1 MKILATQPNIS
12 IDFHHKNLYTNN
24 KNNKII
30 SLQQKPAL
38 LPAGYYFPI
47 NFKGDTDNI
56 EKQLKQLE
64 AYNLIIRKEYPQ
76 IPPKVEYD
84 LSEVGKNFLPVLDS
98 IKDFGNK
105 YIDYLQT
112 RQ

>member
-1 MKILATQPNIS
+1 MKKDLYGACPFVTTQKILQGKRAILILHYLSDGPVRFNALQKMVPNMTHATLS
-12 IDFHHKNLYTNN
+12 
-24 KNNKII
+24 
-30 SLQQKPAL
+30 
-38 LPAGYYFPI
+38 
-47 NFKGDTDNI
+47 
-56 EKQLKQLE
+56 KQLKQLE

>member
-1 MKILATQPNIS
+1 MKKDLYGACPFVTTQKILQGKWAILILHYLSDGPVRFNALQKMVPDMTHATLS
-12 IDFHHKNLYTNN
+12 
-24 KNNKII
+24 
-30 SLQQKPAL
+30 
-38 LPAGYYFPI
+38 
-47 NFKGDTDNI
+47 
-56 EKQLKQLE
+56 KQLKQLE

>member
-1 MKILATQPNIS
+1 MKKDLYGACPFVTTQKILQGKWAILILHYLSDGPVRFNALQKMVPNMTHATLS
-12 IDFHHKNLYTNN
+12 
-24 KNNKII
+24 
-30 SLQQKPAL
+30 
-38 LPAGYYFPI
+38 
-47 NFKGDTDNI
+47 
-56 EKQLKQLE
+56 KQLKQLE

-105 YIDYLQT
+105 YIVYLQT

>member
-1 MKILATQPNIS
+1 MKKDLYGACPFVTTQKILQGKWAILILHYLSDGPVKFNALQKMVPNMTHATLS
-12 IDFHHKNLYTNN
+12 
-24 KNNKII
+24 
-30 SLQQKPAL
+30 
-38 LPAGYYFPI
+38 
-47 NFKGDTDNI
+47 
-56 EKQLKQLE
+56 KQLKQLE

>member
-1 MKILATQPNIS
+1 MKKDLYGACPFVTTQKILQGKWAILILHYLSDGPVRFNALQKMVPNMTHATLS
-12 IDFHHKNLYTNN
+12 
-24 KNNKII
+24 
-30 SLQQKPAL
+30 
-38 LPAGYYFPI
+38 
-47 NFKGDTDNI
+47 
-56 EKQLKQLE
+56 KQLKQLE

>member
-1 MKILATQPNIS
+1 MVPNMTHATLS
-12 IDFHHKNLYTNN
+12 
-24 KNNKII
+24 
-30 SLQQKPAL
+30 
-38 LPAGYYFPI
+38 
-47 NFKGDTDNI
+47 
-56 EKQLKQLE
+56 KQLKQLE

>member
-1 MKILATQPNIS
+1 MKKDLYGACPFVITQKILQGKWAILILHYLSDGPVRFNALQKMVPDMTHATLS
-12 IDFHHKNLYTNN
+12 
-24 KNNKII
+24 
-30 SLQQKPAL
+30 
-38 LPAGYYFPI
+38 
-47 NFKGDTDNI
+47 
-56 EKQLKQLE
+56 KQLKQLE

>member
-1 MKILATQPNIS
+1 MKKDLYGACPFVTTQKILQGKWAILILHYLSDGPVRFNALQKMVPDMTHATLS
-12 IDFHHKNLYTNN
+12 
-24 KNNKII
+24 
-30 SLQQKPAL
+30 
-38 LPAGYYFPI
+38 
-47 NFKGDTDNI
+47 
-56 EKQLKQLE
+56 KQLKQLE

-84 LSEVGKNFLPVLDS
+84 LKKKKKNFLPVLDS

>member
-1 MKILATQPNIS
+1 MKKDLYGACPFVTTQKILQGKWAILILHYMSDGPVRFNALQKMVPDMTHATLS
-12 IDFHHKNLYTNN
+12 
-24 KNNKII
+24 
-30 SLQQKPAL
+30 
-38 LPAGYYFPI
+38 
-47 NFKGDTDNI
+47 
-56 EKQLKQLE
+56 KQLKQLE

>member
-1 MKILATQPNIS
+1 MKKDLYGACPFVTTQKILQGKWAILILHYLSDGPVTFNALQKMVPDMTHATLS
-12 IDFHHKNLYTNN
+12 
-24 KNNKII
+24 
-30 SLQQKPAL
+30 
-38 LPAGYYFPI
+38 
-47 NFKGDTDNI
+47 
-56 EKQLKQLE
+56 KQLKQLE

-84 LSEVGKNFLPVLDS
+84 LSEVGKHFLPVLDS

>member
-1 MKILATQPNIS
+1 MKKDLYGACPFVTTQKILQGKWAILILHYLSDGPVRFNALQKMVPNMTHATLS
-12 IDFHHKNLYTNN
+12 
-24 KNNKII
+24 
-30 SLQQKPAL
+30 
-38 LPAGYYFPI
+38 
-47 NFKGDTDNI
+47 
-56 EKQLKQLE
+56 KQLKQLE
-64 AYNLIIRKEYPQ
+64 AYNLNIRKEYPQ

>member
-1 MKILATQPNIS
+1 MKKDLYGACPFVTTQKILQGKWAILILHYLSDGSVRFNALQKMVPNMTHATLS
-12 IDFHHKNLYTNN
+12 
-24 KNNKII
+24 
-30 SLQQKPAL
+30 
-38 LPAGYYFPI
+38 
-47 NFKGDTDNI
+47 
-56 EKQLKQLE
+56 KQLKQLE

>member
-1 MKILATQPNIS
+1 MNLKQLQYFIAVVEEKQITAAAKKLNIAQPPLS
-12 IDFHHKNLYTNN
+12 Y
-24 KNNKII
+24 
-30 SLQQKPAL
+30 
-38 LPAGYYFPI
+38 
-47 NFKGDTDNI
+47 
-56 EKQLKQLE
+56 QLKQLE

>member
-1 MKILATQPNIS
+1 MKKDLYGACPFVTTQKILQGKWAILILHYLSDGPVRFNALQKMVPNMTHATLS
-12 IDFHHKNLYTNN
+12 
-24 KNNKII
+24 
-30 SLQQKPAL
+30 
-38 LPAGYYFPI
+38 
-47 NFKGDTDNI
+47 
-56 EKQLKQLE
+56 KQLKQLE
-64 AYNLIIRKEYPQ
+64 AYNLIIRKDYPQ

>member
-1 MKILATQPNIS
+1 MKKDLYGACPFVTTQKILQGKWAILILHYLSDGPVRFNALQKMVPNMTHATLS
-12 IDFHHKNLYTNN
+12 
-24 KNNKII
+24 
-30 SLQQKPAL
+30 
-38 LPAGYYFPI
+38 
-47 NFKGDTDNI
+47 
-56 EKQLKQLE
+56 KQLKQLE

-105 YIDYLQT
+105 YIGYVQT
-112 RQ
+112 

>member
-1 MKILATQPNIS
+1 MKKDLYGACPFVTTQKILQGKWAILILHYLSDGPVRFNALQKMVPDMTHATLS
-12 IDFHHKNLYTNN
+12 
-24 KNNKII
+24 
-30 SLQQKPAL
+30 
-38 LPAGYYFPI
+38 
-47 NFKGDTDNI
+47 
-56 EKQLKQLE
+56 KQLE

>member
-1 MKILATQPNIS
+1 MKKDLYGACPFVTTQKILQGKWAILILHYLSDGPVRFNALQKMVPNMTHATLS
-12 IDFHHKNLYTNN
+12 
-24 KNNKII
+24 
-30 SLQQKPAL
+30 
-38 LPAGYYFPI
+38 
-47 NFKGDTDNI
+47 
-56 EKQLKQLE
+56 KQLKQLE

-98 IKDFGNK
+98 IKDFGNN
-105 YIDYLQT
+105 YTDYLQT